1 MVKLAMGK
9 LEAAVMEILWNNADP
24 LNPGQ
29 VHTLLREKH
38 PVKYNTVM
46 TILVRLW
53 NKGRLERKKNGRAF
67 IYWAA
72 VSREQHVAARM
83 EEALATAVDR
93 PEALGYFVGSLAPTD
108 QERLRGIL
116 GEH

>member
-29 VHTLLREKH
+29 VHALLREKH

-72 VSREQHVAARM
+72 VSREQ
-83 EEALATAVDR
+83 
-93 PEALGYFVGSLAPTD
+93 
-108 QERLRGIL
+108 
-116 GEH
+116 